1 MKDGGGGGQR
11 NTVLSARG
19 PRGRGGKVRCCAEVC
34 TRIPRASRADRLELD
49 STRLGLCSAR
59 SNGRHEH
66 GAWAEVRRVRDAPNC
81 FGVVVVGVPLDSE
94 AVGLHATLEDDK
106 ELVVMLRRLKLL
118 LLGILD
124 CVSRVGRAVDALAV
138 ARAVVRRLLAAPDLE
153 ALAHDAAHDARPR
166 ARAVIHD
173 RPARLLLQPFV
184 AGVLVLDGQG
194 ELRPSL
200 RRQILASATLLM
212 RELLRF
218 LPGVPEIIL
227 LLGEVIQDELATDA
241 QDLAQLIARKL
252 GQLQH

>member
-1 MKDGGGGGQR
+1 
-11 NTVLSARG
+11 
-19 PRGRGGKVRCCAEVC
+19 
-34 TRIPRASRADRLELD
+34 
-49 STRLGLCSAR
+49 
-59 SNGRHEH
+59 
-66 GAWAEVRRVRDAPNC
+66 
-81 FGVVVVGVPLDSE
+81 
-94 AVGLHATLEDDK
+94 
-106 ELVVMLRRLKLL
+106 MLRRLKLL

-173 RPARLLLQPFV
+173 RPARLLLQPLV
-184 AGVLVLDGQG
+184 ASILVLDGQG

-227 LLGEVIQDELATDA
+227 LPAKSFRTSLQRMRRILRSSSHVSSGSFSTDFFFLALAFFILDTADLGVCAAAAATPRPGA
-241 QDLAQLIARKL
+241 LILGARETNESAIYKRQKINL
-252 GQLQH
+252 RDRPAPAARWVRFSAPRFGACG